1 MILDNNHLKVINLTC
16 YYSKS
21 KCTSLSLLSVYLLI
35 VVPLNLDLEIEKI
48 IIFGVHN
55 RIKTFCM
62 T

>member
-48 IIFGVHN
+48 IYLVYTTEL
-55 RIKTFCM
+55 KTFCM